1 MEFFTLDY
9 LITFFTLSGLEIVL
23 GIDNVI
29 FIALLVHHL
38 QKEQRKKARL
48 IGLSLALVLRVLML
62 FGVAWIIKLKDPL
75 FRLFNFDFSGRSL
88 LLILGGLFLI
98 VKSGMELVDMF
109 GEAPHDPTNSSKKST
124 YWKTI
129 GQIVFI
135 DLILSFD
142 SIITAVG
149 MTEGMPHRIPV
160 IITVIFIAMI
170 IMLLS
175 AKQIG
180 EFIYKYQSIK
190 VIALMFIV
198 LVGVMLFLNGFD
210 IYFDKGY
217 IYFAMIFTLVTEL
230 INIMLHKKKQK
241 IGEK

>member
-1 MEFFTLDY
+1 MEFLTIDY
-9 LITFFTLSGLEIVL
+9 IVTFFTLTGLEIVL

-29 FIALLVHHL
+29 FIALLVQHL
-38 QKEQRKKARL
+38 NPAKRTQARL
-48 IGLSLALVLRVLML
+48 IGLSLALILRVFML
-62 FGVAWIIKLKDPL
+62 LGVAWIIKLRDPL
-75 FRLFNFDFSGRSL
+75 FSLFHFDFSGRSI

-98 VKSGMELVDMF
+98 VKSMMELVDMF
-109 GEAPHDPTNSSKKST
+109 GQLPHDPTHNSKNSN

-149 MTEGMPHRIPV
+149 ITEGMAHRIP
-160 IITVIFIAMI
+160 IIIIAIFIAI
-170 IMLLS
+170 AIMLGA
-175 AKQIG
+175 AKAIG

-190 VIALMFIV
+190 VIALMFIA
-198 LVGVMLFLNGFD
+198 LVGVMLLLNGFD

-217 IYFAMIFTLVTEL
+217 LYFGMIFTLVTEI
-230 INIMLHKKKQK
+230 INIMLNNKRKIVKK
-241 IGEK
+241 